1 MQSEEE
7 EEEQE
12 EKSSASENLDKL
24 IEWFS
29 NNTKSAI
36 VALSGGVDSAV
47 VALGA
52 KKALGINALSITA
65 NYKTLSAEELAN
77 AEKIA
82 SEIGIA
88 HMILEYDELQNP
100 EFVRNDE
107 LRCYHCRNELGQRL
121 VYEAHK
127 YGINLIVDGTNVD
140 DLKDYRPG
148 IMALRKNGIR
158 SPFVEI
164 GINKSQIRSIAQECG
179 LSVYDRPSNACLASR
194 IPRGISVTY
203 DKLLRIEKSEIIVK
217 RLSEAKQVRVR
228 DHGDIARI
236 EVAPIELSKLFDLDK
251 LAKIDAE
258 LRNLGFKYVTVDI
271 RGYRSGNIVI
281 SEE

>member
-1 MQSEEE
+1 M
-7 EEEQE
+7 
-12 EKSSASENLDKL
+12 
-24 IEWFS
+24 
-29 NNTKSAI
+29 
-36 VALSGGVDSAV
+36 ALSGGVDSAV

-52 KKALGINALSITA
+52 KKALGSNAMCITA

-82 SEIGIA
+82 REVGIA
-88 HMILEYDELQNP
+88 HMILDYDELQNP
-100 EFVRNDE
+100 EFVKNDQ

-121 VYEAHK
+121 VSEAKK
-127 YGINLIVDGTNVD
+127 YGMNLIVDGTNID
-140 DLKDYRPG
+140 DLRDYRPG

-164 GINKSQIRSIAQECG
+164 QMKKSQIRSIAQESG
-179 LSVYDRPSNACLASR
+179 LSVYDKPSNACLASR
-194 IPRGISVTY
+194 IPRGMTITY
-203 DKLLRIEKSEIIVK
+203 DKLRRIEKSEIIVK

-236 EVAPIELSKLFDLDK
+236 EVASMELSKLFDLDK

-258 LRNLGFKYVTVDI
+258 LRDLGFKYVTFDI
-271 RGYRSGNIVI
+271 RGYRSGNLVI
-281 SEE
+281 IED

>member
-1 MQSEEE
+1 MQSEE
-7 EEEQE
+7 
-12 EKSSASENLDKL
+12 KRSTASENLDKL
-24 IEWFS
+24 IQWFS
-29 NNTKSAI
+29 SNAKSAI

-47 VALGA
+47 MALGA
-52 KKALGINALSITA
+52 KKALGTNALSITA

-88 HMILEYDELQNP
+88 QVILEYDELQNP

-121 VYEAHK
+121 VSEAHK
-127 YGINLIVDGTNVD
+127 YGISIIVDGTNVD

-158 SPFVEI
+158 SPFVEL
-164 GINKSQIRSIAQECG
+164 GIDKSQIRSIAQECG
-179 LSVYDRPSNACLASR
+179 LSFYDKPSNACLASR

-203 DKLLRIEKSEIIVK
+203 DKLCRIEKSEIIVK

-236 EVAPIELSKLFDLDK
+236 EVAPLELSKLFDLDK
-251 LAKIDAE
+251 LAKIDVE
-258 LRNLGFKYVTVDI
+258 LRNLGFKYVTIDI
-271 RGYRSGNIVI
+271 RGYRSGNLVI
-281 SEE
+281 IEE

>member
-1 MQSEEE
+1 M
-7 EEEQE
+7 
-12 EKSSASENLDKL
+12 
-24 IEWFS
+24 
-29 NNTKSAI
+29 
-36 VALSGGVDSAV
+36 ALSGGVDSAV

-52 KKALGINALSITA
+52 KKALGSNAMCITA

-82 SEIGIA
+82 REVGIA
-88 HMILEYDELQNP
+88 HMILDYDELQNP
-100 EFVRNDE
+100 EFVKNDQ

-121 VYEAHK
+121 VSEAKK
-127 YGINLIVDGTNVD
+127 YGMNLIVDGTNID

-164 GINKSQIRSIAQECG
+164 QMKKSQIRSIAQESG
-179 LSVYDRPSNACLASR
+179 LSVYDKPSNACLASR
-194 IPRGISVTY
+194 IPRGMTITY
-203 DKLLRIEKSEIIVK
+203 DKVRRIEKSEIIVK
-217 RLSEAKQVRVR
+217 RLSDAKQVRVR

-236 EVAPIELSKLFDLDK
+236 EVAPVELSKLFDLDK

-258 LRNLGFKYVTVDI
+258 LRDLGFKYVTVDI
-271 RGYRSGNIVI
+271 RGYRSGNLVI
-281 SEE
+281 IEE

>member
-1 MQSEEE
+1 LQSK
-7 EEEQE
+7 
-12 EKSSASENLDKL
+12 EKNSNASENLDKL

-29 NNTKSAI
+29 SNTKTAV

-52 KKALGINALSITA
+52 KKALGSNALSITA
-65 NYKTLSAEELAN
+65 NYKTLSTEELAD
-77 AEKIA
+77 AAKIA
-82 SEIGIA
+82 HEIGIT
-88 HMILEYDELQNP
+88 HMIVEYDELQNP

-121 VYEAHK
+121 VSEAKK

-158 SPFVEI
+158 SPLVEI
-164 GINKSQIRSIAQECG
+164 QMGKSQIRSIAQESG
-179 LSVYDRPSNACLASR
+179 LSVYDKPSNACLASR
-194 IPRGISVTY
+194 IPRGMRVTY
-203 DKLLRIEKSEIIVK
+203 DKLRRIEKSEIIVK

-236 EVAPIELSKLFDLDK
+236 EVARMELSKLFDLGK
-251 LAKIDAE
+251 LAKIDTE
-258 LRNLGFKYVTVDI
+258 LRNLGFKYVTFDI
-271 RGYRSGNIVI
+271 RGYRSANLAIV
-281 SEE
+281 EE

>member
-1 MQSEEE
+1 LQP
-7 EEEQE
+7 QE
-12 EKSSASENLDKL
+12 NNSTRENLNKL
-24 IEWFS
+24 VEWFS
-29 NNTKSAI
+29 SNTKSAV

-52 KKALGINALSITA
+52 KKALGSNAMCITA

-82 SEIGIA
+82 REVGIA
-88 HMILEYDELQNP
+88 HMILDYDELQNP
-100 EFVRNDE
+100 EFVKNDQ

-121 VYEAHK
+121 VSEAKK
-127 YGINLIVDGTNVD
+127 YGMNLIVDGTNID
-140 DLKDYRPG
+140 DLRDYRPG

-164 GINKSQIRSIAQECG
+164 QMKKSQIRSIAQESG
-179 LSVYDRPSNACLASR
+179 LSVYDKPSNACLASR
-194 IPRGISVTY
+194 IPRGMTITY
-203 DKLLRIEKSEIIVK
+203 DKLRRIEKSEIIVK

-236 EVAPIELSKLFDLDK
+236 EVASMELSKLFDLDK

-258 LRNLGFKYVTVDI
+258 LRDLGFKYVTFDI
-271 RGYRSGNIVI
+271 RGYRSGNLVI
-281 SEE
+281 IED

>member
-1 MQSEEE
+1 LES
-7 EEEQE
+7 QE
-12 EKSSASENLDKL
+12 KNCNASENLDKL

-29 NNTKSAI
+29 SNTKTAV

-52 KKALGINALSITA
+52 KKALGSNALCITA

-77 AEKIA
+77 AAKIA
-82 SEIGIA
+82 HEIDIA

-100 EFVRNDE
+100 EFVRNDQ

-121 VYEAHK
+121 VSEAQK
-127 YGINLIVDGTNVD
+127 YGINVIVDGTNVD

-164 GINKSQIRSIAQECG
+164 RMDKSQIRSIAKESG
-179 LSVYDRPSNACLASR
+179 LSVYDKPSNACLASR
-194 IPRGISVTY
+194 IPRGIRVTY
-203 DKLLRIEKSEIIVK
+203 DKLRRIEKSEIIVK

-236 EVAPIELSKLFDLDK
+236 EVAPMELSKLFDLGK

-258 LRNLGFKYVTVDI
+258 LRNLGFKYVTIDI
-271 RGYRSGNIVI
+271 RGYRSGNLVI
-281 SEE
+281 IEE

>member
-1 MQSEEE
+1 MQSK
-7 EEEQE
+7 
-12 EKSSASENLDKL
+12 EKNSNASENLDKL

-29 NNTKSAI
+29 SNTKTAV

-52 KKALGINALSITA
+52 KKALGSNALSITA
-65 NYKTLSAEELAN
+65 NYKTLSTEELAE
-77 AEKIA
+77 AAKIA
-82 SEIGIA
+82 HEIGIT
-88 HMILEYDELQNP
+88 HMIVEYDELQNP

-121 VYEAHK
+121 VSEAKK

-158 SPFVEI
+158 SPLVEI
-164 GINKSQIRSIAQECG
+164 QMGKSQIRSIAQESG
-179 LSVYDRPSNACLASR
+179 LSVYDKPSNACLASR
-194 IPRGISVTY
+194 IPRGMRVTY
-203 DKLLRIEKSEIIVK
+203 DKLRRIEKSEIIVK

-236 EVAPIELSKLFDLDK
+236 EVARMELSKLFDLGK
-251 LAKIDAE
+251 LAKIDTE

-271 RGYRSGNIVI
+271 RGYRSANLAIV
-281 SEE
+281 EE